1 MPQRKPEPPVIESI
15 DTGIALLL
23 GEIRGQ
29 MRELIHSTNTTGM
42 KIDALAARVSALE
55 AEHNRRQGASNVL
68 QALFRSPAL
77 GWLVGAAVSAWAI
90 LTGKVHP

>member
-1 MPQRKPEPPVIESI
+1 MPSRKSEPPAIENI

-68 QALFRSPAL
+68 QTFLRSPAL
-77 GWLVGAAVSAWAI
+77 GWFVGAAVSAWAI